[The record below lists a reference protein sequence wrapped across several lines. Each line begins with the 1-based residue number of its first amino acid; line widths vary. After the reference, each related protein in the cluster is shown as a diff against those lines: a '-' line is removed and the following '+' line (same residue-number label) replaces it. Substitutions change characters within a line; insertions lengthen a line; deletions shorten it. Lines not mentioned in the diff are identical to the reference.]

1 MNRKLNTI
9 LIAGGVLLSL
19 SSFAFARRKPGTDVP
34 NGNETGVDGISY
46 SDGSVTLPGGE
57 LVEKNRRLFSNQETG
72 TPMVLS
78 PSQVDDVALQKYKGE
93 FVGIFTGKTATDR
106 RYFPEGMKFLQVKM
120 VDKNYWVSVFHVT
133 V

>member
-19 SSFAFARRKPGTDVP
+19 SSFAFARRKPGVEVP

-57 LVEKNRRLFSNQETG
+57 LVEKNRRLFSNQEMG